1 MGRDKGGWGVAPLTR
16 GNGTFGVGEGYWPD
30 PIETAEREMDQA
42 WVDPAEAYEQWV
54 GPGKDLAKK
63 KQPERYQ

>member
-42 WVDPAEAYEQWV
+42 WVDPAEA
-54 GPGKDLAKK
+54 
-63 KQPERYQ
+63 